1 LLQRNKNNKKGAKVM
16 TEQLHKRFSNNQVK
30 SLIESYIRKEIELSY
45 ILSILGVGRSR
56 FSEIFKTYR
65 QNKGAFSIDYSRESI
80 NRKIGAEAE
89 ASILAELNIE
99 KSLIEDKSNPIKHYN
114 YSYIKDR
121 LASDYDHKVSL
132 PTIIDRA
139 KKYGFY
145 DKAKKKKAHDR
156 EVLTNY
162 AGELLQHDSSKHKW
176 SPYASEYWYLITTL
190 DDYSRKILYGDF
202 LESESSWAHIEAA
215 EYTCLKYGI
224 PFSYYV
230 DSHSIFRFVQGRD
243 SFWRKHYKVTDEADP
258 QFKQVLADLG
268 IKIIYAL
275 SPQAK
280 GKIERP
286 YGWLQDRI
294 VRICAR
300 EGIKDI
306 SDAREVLAS
315 ELKRYNS
322 HQVHSTT
329 GEIPDIRFY
338 RAIDDKRSLF
348 REFTVPSPFIS
359 TKDIFALRDNRVVN
373 AYRKI
378 SINKLEL
385 NVSGVPLRERVYLRI
400 APDKNKGL
408 AEIRFWY
415 NKKLVGVQK
424 VRNEDLNIPNF

>member
-1 LLQRNKNNKKGAKVM
+1 MAD
-16 TEQLHKRFSNNQVK
+16 QLHKRFSNSQVK
-30 SLIESYIRKEIELSY
+30 SLIESYIRKEIELNY
-45 ILSILGVGRSR
+45 ILSILGIGRSR
-56 FSEIFKTYR
+56 FFEILKTYK

-80 NRKIGAEAE
+80 NRKIGLQAE
-89 ASILAELNIE
+89 ASILTELNIE

-114 YSYIKDR
+114 YSYIRDR
-121 LASDYDHKVSL
+121 LSSDYGYKVSI

-176 SPYASEYWYLITTL
+176 SPYADTYWYLITTL

-202 LESESSWAHIEAA
+202 LEAETSWAHIEVM
-215 EYTCLKYGI
+215 EYICLKYGI
-224 PFSYYV
+224 PFSFYV

-258 QFKQVLADLG
+258 QFKQVLSDLS
-268 IKIIYAL
+268 IKLIYAL

-306 SDAREVLAS
+306 NDAREVLAS

-322 HQVHSTT
+322 YQVHSTT

-348 REFTVPSPFIS
+348 REFIIPSPYVS
-359 TKDIFALRDNRVVN
+359 TKDIFALRDSRVVN

-378 SINKLEL
+378 SLRNLEL
-385 NVSGVPLRERVYLRI
+385 AVPKVPLRERVSLRI
-400 APDKNKGL
+400 VPDMATGIS
-408 AEIRFWY
+408 EIRFWY
-415 NKKLVGVQK
+415 AKNLVGITNVK
-424 VRNEDLNIPNF
+424 NEDLNIPNF

>member
-1 LLQRNKNNKKGAKVM
+1 MAD
-16 TEQLHKRFSNNQVK
+16 QLHKRFSNNQLK
-30 SLIESYIRKEIELSY
+30 TLLESYIRKEIELSY

-56 FSEIFKTYR
+56 FFEILKNYR
-65 QNKGAFSIDYSRESI
+65 QNKNSFSIEYARSKS
-80 NRKIGAEAE
+80 NNKITSEVE
-89 ASILAELNIE
+89 DDILAELYIE
-99 KSLIEDKSNPIKHYN
+99 KSLIEDSSNPIKYYN

-121 LASDYDHKVSL
+121 LLSRYGHNVSL

-139 KKYGFY
+139 KRYGFY
-145 DKAKKKKAHDR
+145 SKKKKVKAHDR

-162 AGELLQHDSSKHKW
+162 AGQLLQHDSSHHRW
-176 SPYASEYWYLITTL
+176 SPYADTKWYLITTL
-190 DDYSRKILYGDF
+190 DDFSRKILYGDF
-202 LESESSWAHIEAA
+202 LETESSWAHIEAA
-215 EYTCLKYGI
+215 ERVCLKYGI

-230 DSHSIFRFVQGRD
+230 DCHSIFRFVQGRD
-243 SFWRKHYKVTDEADP
+243 SFWRKHIKVTDEADP
-258 QFKQVLADLG
+258 QFKQVLDELS
-268 IKIIYAL
+268 IKLIYAL
-275 SPQAK
+275 SAQAK

-294 VRICAR
+294 VRTCAR
-300 EGIKDI
+300 EGIAEI
-306 SDAREVLAS
+306 SDARKVLAQ

-322 HQVHSTT
+322 YQVHSTT

-348 REFTVPSPFIS
+348 REFAVPSPFVS

-385 NVSGVPLRERVYLRI
+385 NVSGVPVRERVYLRI
-400 APDKNKGL
+400 VPGKNGGL

-415 NKKLVGVQK
+415 DKKLAGIQT